1 MKASS
6 IYEKLAKTAALTTLA
21 ASALVGVTT
30 AQARLHYIQ
39 DVQYVQ
45 GSAQLVITPPQLVI
59 QAPLPQVYVAPV
71 EVRRPRPVVIAP
83 VVTPPIY
90 APAYVATYVPGRI
103 YYIKGRPYLNGHPY
117 VRAHGHGN
125 GYGNGH
131 GHYKP
136 KYLKHRHGRDD
147 RWDRHDGRHDQGRHG
162 GPRY

>member
-6 IYEKLAKTAALTTLA
+6 IYTKLAKTAALTTLA

-30 AQARLHYIQ
+30 AQARPHYIQ

-45 GSAQLVITPPQLVI
+45 GGAQLVITPPQLVI

-71 EVRRPRPVVIAP
+71 VQHPRPVVIAP
-83 VVTPPIY
+83 VVAPVAAPVY

-117 VRAHGHGN
+117 VRGHA
-125 GYGNGH
+125 Y
-131 GHYKP
+131 GHYKV
-136 KYLKHRHGRDD
+136 KHHKRHHHDDD
-147 RWDRHDGRHDQGRHG
+147 RFDRHEVRRDGRHDQGRHVG
-162 GPRY
+162 QNR